1 MSTSDEQDSLLGI
14 HQPASTTSDT
24 TMDTSGQVVRPEQPE
39 IVKVTFTTPT
49 LLVKCDSSNSAR
61 PAKEKVMRFSPLPTD
76 VAGPLATAQARYV
89 DANNPYR
96 CLGTEDAIG
105 YCCLTVN
112 DERDAHVVV
121 PVLLYTNAHATGRLP
136 KGAAPEWELGCL
148 AMSRTTY
155 QRIQRLPDDGFSIA
169 DLDIVMFKEG
179 KNEEISFARTSPR
192 PHWTLD
198 PQVRAEVVKAAE
210 EAFLQSPGR
219 YIWRA
224 TAYSNEQ
231 TANILR
237 RLTVD
242 NPRFAELCAALADHV
257 KSASICELKGENST
271 CEDYFNR
278 TKTLATI
285 LANVV
290 AALHPHIILN
300 RDLVTTHAVALLLG
314 DQQFAN
320 NQKEPDPDEALCHE
334 ESCYGCPVLWC
345 PKCGERYCKW
355 HMVPTEEHCVFCEEK
370 DRL

>member
-1 MSTSDEQDSLLGI
+1 
-14 HQPASTTSDT
+14 
-24 TMDTSGQVVRPEQPE
+24 
-39 IVKVTFTTPT
+39 
-49 LLVKCDSSNSAR
+49 
-61 PAKEKVMRFSPLPTD
+61 MRFNVLPPS
-76 VAGPLATAQARYV
+76 VAGPLATAEARYV

-112 DERDAHVVV
+112 DERDAHLVA
-121 PVLLYTNAHATGRLP
+121 PILRYTNADPSTGRLP
-136 KGAAPEWELGCL
+136 QDVAPEWELGCL
-148 AMSRTTY
+148 AMSRYKY
-155 QRIQRLPDDGFSIA
+155 QRIEGLPDDGYTVS
-169 DLDIVMFKEG
+169 DLDIVMFKE
-179 KNEEISFARTSPR
+179 NEEISFARTSPR
-192 PHWTLD
+192 PRWTLD

-219 YIWRA
+219 YIWRT

-231 TANILR
+231 KSNILR
-237 RLTVD
+237 RLTGD

-257 KSASICELKGENST
+257 KSASICDVKGENST
-271 CEDYFNR
+271 CEDYFSR

-314 DQQFAN
+314 DQEFAN
-320 NQKEPDPDEALCHE
+320 NQKEPDPDEAMCHD

-345 PKCGERYCKW
+345 PQCGQRYCKW
-355 HMVPTEEHCVFCEEK
+355 HMVPTGELCVFCEEK
-370 DRL
+370 GRL